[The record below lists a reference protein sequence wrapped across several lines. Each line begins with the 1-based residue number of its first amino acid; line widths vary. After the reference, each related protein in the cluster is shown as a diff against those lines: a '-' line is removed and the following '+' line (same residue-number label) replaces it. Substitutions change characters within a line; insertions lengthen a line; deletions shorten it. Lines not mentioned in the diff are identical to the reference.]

1 MAGFIDRISGRLKK
15 AAGDITDDASLREQ
29 GVRDER
35 KADAKEGLAQAQHEA
50 DERAQE
56 VARLERESARDSA
69 QQGEHSASPSERAAQ
84 RSDVSSS

>member
-1 MAGFIDRISGRLKK
+1 MGGLIDRISGRLKK

-35 KADAKEGLAQAQHEA
+35 KADAKEELAQAQREA
-50 DERAQE
+50 DERAEE

-69 QQGEHSASPSERAAQ
+69 QRGEHTASPSERSAQ